1 MRKQGRR
8 DLGSDSDMGAGGLT
22 ACGPFPTEAL
32 CPSPQRQL
40 DMLSPCSPSWVSPFS
55 RCYGVGQPA
64 ICPMRP
70 FYKRTLGVLL
80 CLPSLP
86 VTGPPEDNF
95 LIPFGPVANLTATQV
110 TGRTNLPPTLL
121 TTDTLSPVQSCRD
134 TVRSHLKP

>member
-1 MRKQGRR
+1 MH
-8 DLGSDSDMGAGGLT
+8 L
-22 ACGPFPTEAL
+22 
-32 CPSPQRQL
+32 
-40 DMLSPCSPSWVSPFS
+40 
-55 RCYGVGQPA
+55 
-64 ICPMRP
+64 

-121 TTDTLSPVQSCRD
+121 TTDTLSPVQTDLQRYSQIPPQAV
-134 TVRSHLKP
+134 TTFTEVIAEAGPPFPT